1 MAQMTRG
8 GRTLL
13 DQLLAD
19 LADIDHA
26 ADIPRRDVILDP
38 HGAANALSDI
48 RRGVATLRRR
58 KEGRMKWTK

>member
-38 HGAANALSDI
+38 HGASITRWPTSGAWSPRLPI
-48 RRGVATLRRR
+48 GVSAT
-58 KEGRMKWTK
+58 T